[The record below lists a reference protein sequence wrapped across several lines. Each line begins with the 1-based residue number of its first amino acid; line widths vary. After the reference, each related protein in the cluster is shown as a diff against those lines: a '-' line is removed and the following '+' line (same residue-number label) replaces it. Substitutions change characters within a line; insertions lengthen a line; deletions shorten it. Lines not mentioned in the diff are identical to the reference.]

1 MIQISL
7 FRLFS
12 FVLVASRLTTA
23 RGFLLEKIE
32 RGEEEEEDWN
42 YSDKV
47 GDTQLVRFPD

>member
-23 RGFLLEKIE
+23 RGFLLEEIE
-32 RGEEEEEDWN
+32 RGEEDWN

-47 GDTQLVRFPD
+47 GHKKLVSFLD

>member
-12 FVLVASRLTTA
+12 FVLVALRLTTA
-23 RGFLLEKIE
+23 RGFLLEEIE
-32 RGEEEEEDWN
+32 RGEEEEDWN

-47 GDTQLVRFPD
+47 GHTQLVSFPD